1 MRLLPPVRFQ
11 LWMNVRRAAIL
22 IRCSFVVFRRQF
34 YWIQSWIQVP
44 CGQVSFAFCSI
55 LVRLSSTGMNWI
67 GCLVLQ
73 VIEMPEHNPGQMGGT
88 MRLGKR
94 RTVFK
99 SDTSVMSMETL
110 KYNIQLLLFAL
121 LQCLI
126 NNFYRK
132 TLRECGFYRREA
144 QTQIWS
150 TAFFILFFFIL
161 HVCYVLPEVFQ
172 VLTSKHFCIVFIGE
186 PFVEGPLRKT
196 RSSVCGS
203 GCAGRKNGDRR
214 TGRWVGAFYYEC
226 LRARHWAL

>member
-1 MRLLPPVRFQ
+1 MQLAVCEFARNVLGWKGEHELGRWMRLLPHVRFQ
-11 LWMNVRRAAIL
+11 SWMNVRRATIL

-110 KYNIQLLLFAL
+110 KANIQLLLFAL

-132 TLRECGFYRREA
+132 ALRECGFYRREA

-150 TAFFILFFFIL
+150 TAFFIIFFHSSCLL
-161 HVCYVLPEVFQ
+161 HSPRSIPSVD
-172 VLTSKHFCIVFIGE
+172 I
-186 PFVEGPLRKT
+186 KT
-196 RSSVCGS
+196 LLYCLHRWTLCW
-203 GCAGRKNGDRR
+203 R
-214 TGRWVGAFYYEC
+214 TT
-226 LRARHWAL
+226 L